1 MIGGVVMGGER
12 EAKLS
17 RAEEHLCQLPG
28 VARARIVQ
36 GAEGDEIHVMVA
48 GHLDQDEIKRM
59 KKDIETIYLLDVG
72 ERVDY
77 RKVSIAQVSAA
88 EEDVGQCSGSRPVLS
103 RISLEYGPSRTVTAE
118 VHLDYMGQSHAGT
131 ASGCSDGD
139 FICDIVKLATVDAL
153 ESMMG
158 NGYRLQASCELS
170 GDRVVSEITVTDVS
184 TGQRTRYIGAAYR
197 KDDVPTSVARSVLQ
211 ALNRQLQR
219 LAATQ

>member
-1 MIGGVVMGGER
+1 MGAER

-28 VARARIVQ
+28 VTRVRIVQ
-36 GAEGDEIHVMVA
+36 AAEGDEIHVMVA

-88 EEDVGQCSGSRPVLS
+88 DDDGEHRATSRPVLS
-103 RISLEYGPSRTVTAE
+103 RIALEYGPSRAVTVHI
-118 VHLDYMGQSHAGT
+118 HLDYMGQSHVGE

-139 FICDIVKLATVDAL
+139 CICDIVKAATVDAL

-158 NGYRLQASCELS
+158 GGYRLQASCEVS
-170 GDRVVSEITVTDVS
+170 GDRVISEVVVTDVV
-184 TGQRTRYIGAAYR
+184 TGQRNRYIGAAYR
-197 KDDVPTSVARSVLQ
+197 KEDVPTSVARSVLQ
-211 ALNRQLQR
+211 ALNRQLER
-219 LAATQ
+219 LSARSEDTLG